1 MLFSCK
7 SMLSSRSRGKN
18 NRSPLW
24 SLGKFSTMCCW
35 LPFNRKR
42 NSIKSLMAIENLK
55 CTLCRIRQTQDHLF
69 CKRFWGQDTS
79 VKHGA
84 LFGLYGIP
92 LSHCSV
98 ARALAYS
105 QEGQDPQSRTKNLVQ
120 ASWYEKSWK
129 ILKHLL
135 KRNLE
140 FFGLFQLL
148 QRDGAAPGKNICAV
162 EVTAPTA
169 GTRSSC
175 IMRSALAP
183 KDGSISWCLGKHET
197 HKHDL
202 KSFQCW
208 NGIESQSIHARI
220 LFHSVSSVFISSVP
234 VKHFRGLLQK
244 GVRR

>member
-42 NSIKSLMAIENLK
+42 NSIKSLMAIENLR
-55 CTLCRIRQTQDHLF
+55 CTLCRIRQAQDHLF

-120 ASWYEKSWK
+120 ASCWYEKYWK
-129 ILKHLL
+129 ILKTSFKKKPGILWFVSTVAEGRSCTRQKHLRSRGDCTNSRDQEQLHNAIRSGTKRWEHLVMPRETRNTQTWLKELSML
-135 KRNLE
+135 KRYW
-140 FFGLFQLL
+140 
-148 QRDGAAPGKNICAV
+148 
-162 EVTAPTA
+162 VT
-169 GTRSSC
+169 
-175 IMRSALAP
+175 
-183 KDGSISWCLGKHET
+183 KHP
-197 HKHDL
+197 
-202 KSFQCW
+202 
-208 NGIESQSIHARI
+208 R
-220 LFHSVSSVFISSVP
+220 
-234 VKHFRGLLQK
+234 
-244 GVRR
+244 